1 MTSALR
7 LVALVA
13 LAGAPA
19 ARPAARPAGSG
30 DPPLLLAGELL
41 APGPRL
47 APSARARALDGQ
59 RVRLAG
65 YMAELEEPP
74 RGAFYLSPRPVR
86 CDEGGA
92 GTGDL
97 PPDAVRVVVRAAP
110 GAVLPHVPGPIVATG
125 VLVIGNAA
133 DADGRVSLFRL
144 VLERP
149 PEARS
154 APPPAPARP

>member
-7 LVALVA
+7 LVALIA

-19 ARPAARPAGSG
+19 ARAGGPG

-47 APSARARALDGQ
+47 QPSARARALDGR

-74 RGAFYLSPRPVR
+74 RGAFYLAPRPVR

-97 PPDAVRVVVRAAP
+97 PPDAVRVIVRSAP
-110 GAVLPHVPGPIVATG
+110 DEVLPQVPGPIEATG
-125 VLVIGNAA
+125 VLVVGNAA

-144 VLERP
+144 VLERR
-149 PEARS
+149 EHARAA
-154 APPPAPARP
+154 APPDAPAAAQP